1 MTSPVPFVDVCGF
14 PGEGDPVHP
23 TARAARHLVAAGWV
37 SPEVL
42 ERLLDAE
49 FQSGFD
55 MAAKENAA

>member
-1 MTSPVPFVDVCGF
+1 MSIVPAFLSLVGDGAGPVEVTGRVRDV
-14 PGEGDPVHP
+14 
-23 TARAARHLVAAGWV
+23 LVAAGWV
-37 SPEVL
+37 SPDVL